1 MNGRSVCEWSA
12 GDSSVSSLPHILT
25 LCQPQ
30 ILKHF
35 WQCFKSV
42 PHFMRQN
49 YSWQSDSLE
58 PLVLLWH
65 CQEPGKRLLSRAR
78 RKCSLSWHDTIS
90 MQPKQHEKHVGH
102 LDGMLATSSLAGN
115 RLRVATL
122 VCRQAKMPLQTSILQ
137 QMWVLSSA
145 NVCFVFLRFRRVASW
160 CCSYWYS

>member
-1 MNGRSVCEWSA
+1 
-12 GDSSVSSLPHILT
+12 
-25 LCQPQ
+25 
-30 ILKHF
+30 
-35 WQCFKSV
+35 
-42 PHFMRQN
+42 MRQN

-122 VCRQAKMPLQTSILQ
+122 VCRQAKMPLQTSIDASILQ

-145 NVCFVFLRFRRVASW
+145 NVCFVNSCLKLRWLDVLPCTISMLNNTYVSFGAATQH
-160 CCSYWYS
+160 CTLLTLELF